1 MSDPT
6 LNQDEI
12 DALLAGVPDP
22 TEGPMESHGGGSK
35 EPSLSADDLAGLGDL
50 AGEVSGSG
58 GGDSYDS
65 AGDDLAAML
74 DEAPAPAAPKPA
86 ARAAVAPARSAPA
99 ETATEYPSKNIEVLL
114 DIPLQVVVELGHTEM
129 PIQKILELGPGS
141 VVELNRLSGEPIN
154 ILVNGKL
161 VARGE
166 VVVVDENFGVK
177 ITHIISPMERLSQL
191 N

>member
-22 TEGPMESHGGGSK
+22 TEGPIDHGGG
-35 EPSLSADDLAGLGDL
+35 EPSLSADDLAGLDGISGGDISD
-50 AGEVSGSG
+50 ASA
-58 GGDSYDS
+58 GGDSYDMG
-65 AGDDLAAML
+65 GDDLAAMM
-74 DEAPAPAAPKPA
+74 DTSPAPAAPAPRAAAPAPAAHA
-86 ARAAVAPARSAPA
+86 AAAPASFG
-99 ETATEYPSKNIEVLL
+99 EYSGKNLEVLL

-129 PIQKILELGPGS
+129 PIQKILDLGPGS
-141 VVELNRLSGEPIN
+141 VIELNRLAGEPIN